1 MCVINRECKLNPIY
15 KYYGEWKKDY
25 NIVQYVGIAA
35 DEPKRIPRLNV
46 SGKSIQKVSLL
57 VKYGY
62 TEEMAKA
69 KCIEYQLLSPI
80 YGGGIEADVGF
91 VLTAR

>member
-1 MCVINRECKLNPIY
+1 MTIF
-15 KYYGEWKKDY
+15 
-25 NIVQYVGIAA
+25 IVSVGIAA